1 MINIS
6 DDWNILREVTDW
18 SKAGYNVPNHDYI
31 LNNTQE
37 RMIAY
42 RKNGSDQWEKFIK
55 PIPFSKTRRKFKRL
69 KGENPQEFITPIT
82 ADLLTTTTNS
92 LEEFFQ

>member
-1 MINIS
+1 MIN
-6 DDWNILREVTDW
+6 DFNILREVTDW
-18 SKAGYNVPNHDYI
+18 SEAGYDVPNHDYI

-42 RKNGSDQWEKFIK
+42 RKNGCDEWEKFIK

-69 KGENPQEFITPIT
+69 KEELPKKFIQPVT
-82 ADLLTTTTNS
+82 ADIQTHTT
-92 LEEFFQ
+92 LEDFFQ